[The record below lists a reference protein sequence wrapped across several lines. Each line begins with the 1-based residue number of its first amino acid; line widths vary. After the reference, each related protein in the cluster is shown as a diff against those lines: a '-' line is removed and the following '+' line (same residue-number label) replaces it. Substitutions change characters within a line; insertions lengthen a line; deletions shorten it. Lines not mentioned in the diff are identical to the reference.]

1 MAGKKKTKKARKLKA
16 APLEGKKEKEEKKRN
31 KKRGYNK
38 FWPKDK
44 KQNPSPTHMHTKDEE
59 KGSLIL
65 LTKY

>member
-1 MAGKKKTKKARKLKA
+1 MAKKARKLRA
-16 APLEGKKEKEEKKRN
+16 APLEEKEWKK
-31 KKRGYNK
+31 KDYNK

-44 KQNPSPTHMHTKDEE
+44 KINPSLTHMHTKDEE

>member
-1 MAGKKKTKKARKLKA
+1 MAGKKKKKQGNSKQ
-16 APLEGKKEKEEKKRN
+16 PLWRGKKKKKKKKRN

>member
-38 FWPKDK
+38 F
-44 KQNPSPTHMHTKDEE
+44 
-59 KGSLIL
+59 
-65 LTKY
+65 